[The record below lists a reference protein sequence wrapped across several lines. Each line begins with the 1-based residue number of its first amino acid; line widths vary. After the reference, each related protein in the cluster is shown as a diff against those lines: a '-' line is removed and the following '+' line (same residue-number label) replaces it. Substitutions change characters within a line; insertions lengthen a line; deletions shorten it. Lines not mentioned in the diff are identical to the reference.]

1 MKMRNVCLSPGL
13 VAPGMVLA
21 NAVNGHD
28 GQPLLAA
35 GAELDADMLE
45 RLIRRGIETVWVA
58 TPDERD
64 ADTIALE
71 LRNAEARIATIFR
84 GSGNPAREA
93 LRQAIQE
100 YRRESLK

>member
-13 VAPGMVLA
+13 VAPGMMLS
-21 NAVNGHD
+21 NPVNGHD

-45 RLIRRGIETVWVA
+45 RLIRRGVEAVWVA

-71 LRNAEARIATIFR
+71 LRNAEARIAAIFR
-84 GSGNPAREA
+84 GPGSPARAA
-93 LRQAIQE
+93 LQQAIQA